1 MRVFSIFK
9 VDKFLS
15 LADLKII
22 VKEENLTLTFR
33 QNVII
38 LLTLILETKYI
49 LQTKANQRQA
59 ITLVLSKAW
68 NHRAVNRAPGR

>member
-59 ITLVLSKAW
+59 IALVLSKA
-68 NHRAVNRAPGR
+68 

>member
-59 ITLVLSKAW
+59 ITLVLSKA
-68 NHRAVNRAPGR
+68 